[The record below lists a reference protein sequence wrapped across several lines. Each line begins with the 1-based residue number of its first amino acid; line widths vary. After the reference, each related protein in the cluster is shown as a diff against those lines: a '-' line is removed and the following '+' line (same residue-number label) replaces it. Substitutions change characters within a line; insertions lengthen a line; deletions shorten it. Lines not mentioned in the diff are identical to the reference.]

1 MTRRT
6 SKRLCFCLWWFGA
19 SNIGEGQLLQSATAT
34 CMPVIRRSKVVEQCK
49 RIQGSARSIFTSVA
63 AQLHRSV
70 CSQESDADT
79 VTRLKGS
86 DRIQSFR
93 LRDMG
98 EACNECRSWEEEIY
112 WNHFQCIHFIQYLH
126 TGFDH
131 QLAIPEKVA
140 RNLRTKLPVT
150 VSLKAPSGFTWVVGI
165 TTRDHTLYFSHGW
178 PEFVKDHFLGE
189 NDILFFKYN
198 GGSHFDVLMFDGQSQ
213 CEKAVSYFVKKCGHT
228 EHSNRRET
236 RRKIRETSVEGIP
249 NSSHCDVDITPP
261 EKGSDDDINKIPV
274 GQPIV
279 TPASSKRIRRDDT
292 SNEFVRS
299 RRNSYF
305 VKKRKH
311 KDHGSVSQTKRRIG
325 ESCVEGIPNSSDCDV
340 DVTLPE
346 KASNDEINKIP
357 VGEPIVTLDSSKR
370 IWRVD
375 SSNELA
381 HTRRSSRSK
390 TVSTNFAEMLKTK
403 TGDEQ
408 TIING
413 NVALSPPFTSNRR
426 PVTQDEKNNALLM
439 AQAVSTTDSFTVVM
453 RPTHVYKRFYMAIP
467 ASWMS
472 KYLTLENQDVI
483 LRLNEKTWIT
493 RFQFCK
499 PRCSGG
505 LSGGWKNFA
514 VDNHLDEFDVCVFGP
529 DNPGTKPMVLNV
541 SIFRVVNAVVPLT
554 QVAPASL
561 QL

>member
-6 SKRLCFCLWWFGA
+6 SKRLCYCLWWFGA
-19 SNIGEGQLLQSATAT
+19 SNIGEGQLLLSATAT
-34 CMPVIRRSKVVEQCK
+34 CMPVSEVELRSDQIGSKASGRGTWGK
-49 RIQGSARSIFTSVA
+49 RATNAGVGKR
-63 AQLHRSV
+63 
-70 CSQESDADT
+70 
-79 VTRLKGS
+79 K
-86 DRIQSFR
+86 
-93 LRDMG
+93 
-98 EACNECRSWEEEIY
+98 
-112 WNHFQCIHFIQYLH
+112 FIG
-126 TGFDH
+126 TISS
-131 QLAIPEKVA
+131 AIPEKVA

-261 EKGSDDDINKIPV
+261 EKRSDDDINKIPV

-390 TVSTNFAEMLKTK
+390 TLSTNFAELLKTK

-514 VDNHLDEFDVCVFGP
+514 VDNHLDEFDVCVFSP

>member
-1 MTRRT
+1 
-6 SKRLCFCLWWFGA
+6 
-19 SNIGEGQLLQSATAT
+19 
-34 CMPVIRRSKVVEQCK
+34 
-49 RIQGSARSIFTSVA
+49 
-63 AQLHRSV
+63 
-70 CSQESDADT
+70 
-79 VTRLKGS
+79 
-86 DRIQSFR
+86 
-93 LRDMG
+93 MG
-98 EACNECRSWEEEIY
+98 EACNECRSREEEIY

-126 TGFDH
+126 TGFEH

-261 EKGSDDDINKIPV
+261 EKRSDDDINKIPV

-325 ESCVEGIPNSSDCDV
+325 ESCVEGLPNSSDCDV
-340 DVTLPE
+340 NVTLPE

-381 HTRRSSRSK
+381 HIRRSSRSK
-390 TVSTNFAEMLKTK
+390 TLSTNFAEMLKTK

-514 VDNHLDEFDVCVFGP
+514 VDNHLDEFDVCVFSP

-541 SIFRVVNAVVPLT
+541 SIFRVVNAAVPLT

>member
-1 MTRRT
+1 
-6 SKRLCFCLWWFGA
+6 
-19 SNIGEGQLLQSATAT
+19 
-34 CMPVIRRSKVVEQCK
+34 
-49 RIQGSARSIFTSVA
+49 
-63 AQLHRSV
+63 
-70 CSQESDADT
+70 
-79 VTRLKGS
+79 
-86 DRIQSFR
+86 
-93 LRDMG
+93 MG

-112 WNHFQCIHFIQYLH
+112 WNHFQCIHFIQYLRA
-126 TGFDH
+126 GFDH

-140 RNLRTKLPVT
+140 RNLRKKLPVT
-150 VSLKAPSGFTWVVGI
+150 ASLKAPSGFTWVVGI
-165 TTRDHTLYFSHGW
+165 TMRDDALYFSHGW
-178 PEFVKDHFLGE
+178 PEFAKDHCLGE

-228 EHSNRRET
+228 EHGSGCET
-236 RRKIRETSVEGIP
+236 RSKIRESSVEGIP

-261 EKGSDDDINKIPV
+261 EKTSDDDINKIPV

-279 TPASSKRIRRDDT
+279 TPASSKRIRRG
-292 SNEFVRS
+292 SISKEFVHS
-299 RRNSYF
+299 RRNSHF
-305 VKKRKH
+305 VKKCAH
-311 KDHGSVSQTKRRIG
+311 KDHGSLCQTKRRIG
-325 ESCVEGIPNSSDCDV
+325 ESCVEGVPNSSLCDA

-357 VGEPIVTLDSSKR
+357 LGQPIVTLDSGKIIR
-370 IWRVD
+370 RVD
-375 SSNELA
+375 SSNGLG

-390 TVSTNFAEMLKTK
+390 TLYTNFAEMLMTK
-403 TGDEQ
+403 PGDEQ

-413 NVALSPPFTSNRR
+413 NVASSPHFTSNRR
-426 PVTQDEKNNALLM
+426 PVTLDEKNNALLM

-514 VDNHLDEFDVCVFGP
+514 VDNNLDEFDVCVFNP
-529 DNPGTKPMVLNV
+529 DTPGTKPMVLNV